1 METMRFERTNIEER
15 FKRTDTLTNR
25 KLREFI
31 PVMILTNIS
40 VFMLATLISLVAGNL
55 AGSDALASV
64 QIFAPVQAVFGA
76 PSLLVSAGTGTSLS
90 TCMGRNDVEA
100 IRRMKNAV
108 KATVLGTAAI
118 VAVVQFPF
126 VSLIID
132 SYNLD
137 PDIKALVWQ
146 YALGMMVTI
155 PVGLV
160 SSAGSYQLT
169 VQRYLHQTT

>member
-1 METMRFERTNIEER
+1 METMRLEHTNIEER

-108 KATVLGTAAI
+108 LGTAAI